1 MNATQNKKYE
11 SLELR
16 LIHRKPRSTSD
27 LHIYFMECMEQ
38 IEFAGN
44 NAETREVFFKLFKT
58 AGTFWFPTEHPA
70 DLFDRIYNDTE
81 ELVAA

>member
-1 MNATQNKKYE
+1 
-11 SLELR
+11 
-16 LIHRKPRSTSD
+16 
-27 LHIYFMECMEQ
+27 MEIMEQ

-44 NAETREVFFKLFKT
+44 DNETREQFFQLFKHW
-58 AGTFWFPTEHPA
+58 GNYWFPNEHPA